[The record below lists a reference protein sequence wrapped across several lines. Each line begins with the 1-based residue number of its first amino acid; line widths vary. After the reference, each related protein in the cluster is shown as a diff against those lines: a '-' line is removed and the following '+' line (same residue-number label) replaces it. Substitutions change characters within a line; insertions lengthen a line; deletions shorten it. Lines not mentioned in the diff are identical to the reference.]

1 MIEINDL
8 EEKKHIIAYYKCNSG
23 RNCKNIFNNN
33 SIYNDWWRW
42 WGMDFPKKRNGKPM
56 QIYKNQL
63 VISAAKHRKGIT
75 TNMHKECT
83 AILSSVTNWI
93 NKNYNKQITRKE
105 NRKKF
110 REMLIRLRKNNYNN
124 LLQILNDA
132 GLVDKGYSIQDTSSE
147 NIYELR
153 NYCLI
158 YSGDTV
164 TVKNGSYETIL
175 EHLHKIMD
183 NDITIIEGMKNE

>member
-1 MIEINDL
+1 MIKIKDL

-23 RNCKNIFNNN
+23 KNCKNIFNNN

-42 WGMDFPKKRNGKPM
+42 WWLDFPKKKNGKPM

-75 TNMHKECT
+75 TDIHKECT
-83 AILSSVTNWI
+83 AILTSVTNWI
-93 NKNYNKQITRKE
+93 NQNYNKQTTRKE

-110 REMLIRLRKNNYNN
+110 EEMLFQLRKDNYNN
-124 LLQILNDA
+124 LISILNDS
-132 GLVDKGYSIQDTSSE
+132 GLSSKGYSIHDTSSK

-158 YSGDTV
+158 HEEDTV

-175 EHLHKIMD
+175 EHLQG
-183 NDITIIEGMKNE
+183 IIDLESKDE